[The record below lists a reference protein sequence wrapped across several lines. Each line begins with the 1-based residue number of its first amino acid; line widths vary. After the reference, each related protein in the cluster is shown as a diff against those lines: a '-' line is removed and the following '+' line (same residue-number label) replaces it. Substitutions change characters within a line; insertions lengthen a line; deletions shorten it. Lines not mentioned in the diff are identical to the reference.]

1 MNVGHLLVATA
12 QRHPGR
18 PALTWRGRTLEYR
31 AFADRAARFASWLAG
46 SARPAR
52 PVVLFLDNRPELLVA
67 MFGGFLGGSTVVPV
81 NSRLTSDE
89 LAFVVHDCAAGVIV
103 TDAAHADTARRAAGT
118 EAMVLVAGEEFDAE
132 LDRFQPF
139 DRAAEVGPDDIAWI
153 FYTSGTTGHP
163 KGAMLPHDVLN
174 FVTVSWLADLTPLTE
189 HDVTLH
195 ATPLT
200 HGAGFHAL
208 AAVGRAAHNVI
219 LDEPHFDPPA
229 VLDVLA
235 VREVTN
241 TWLVPTQIVLLTE
254 AAERAG
260 LTGAD
265 LPQLQYVVYGG
276 APMSPSAMGRAIER
290 FGPIFVQ
297 LYGQGETPMT
307 ATMLRRDEHVPEL
320 LGSAGRSRVGVEVR
334 VVGADGDPLAP
345 GEVGEIV
352 VRGPSVMA
360 GYWNR
365 PEATAEAIVEGWLHT
380 GDLGTM
386 SADGTVHLLDRAKDM
401 IISGGSNVYAVE
413 VERVLATSPLVGDVA
428 VIGVADEVWGEVVT
442 AVVVPADAS
451 SFDPTELDRLA
462 RGQLAGY
469 KVPRSYIAV
478 DRLPRNAYGKV
489 LKRELRASLADRGG

>member
-1 MNVGHLLVATA
+1 MCPMVVDRRAQVNVAHLLVATA
-12 QRHPGR
+12 RCHARR
-18 PALTWRGRTLEYR
+18 PALTWRGKTLDYGG
-31 AFADRAARFASWLAG
+31 FADRAATFAGWLAG
-46 SARPAR
+46 SVQRDR

-67 MFGGFLGGSTVVPV
+67 MFGSFLAGCTVVPV
-81 NSRLTSDE
+81 NSRLTGDE
-89 LAFVVHDCAAGVIV
+89 LAFLVQDCAAGVIV
-103 TDAAHADTARRAAGT
+103 TDPAHADTARRAAGN
-118 EAMVLVAGEEFDAE
+118 EAIVLIAGEDFDTE
-132 LDRFQPF
+132 LDRFHPL
-139 DRAAEVGPDDIAWI
+139 DRAAEVGADDIAWI

-208 AAVGRAAHNVI
+208 AAVARGAHNVI
-219 LDEPHFDPPA
+219 LDEPRFDPSA
-229 VLDVLA
+229 VFDVLA
-235 VREVTN
+235 AREITN

-254 AAERAG
+254 AAEGGG

-265 LPQLQYVVYGG
+265 LPHLQYVVYGG

-290 FGPIFVQ
+290 FGPVFVQ

-307 ATMLRRDEHVPEL
+307 ATMLRRDEHVPAL
-320 LGSAGRSRVGVEVR
+320 LDSAGRPRAGIEVR
-334 VVGADGDPLAP
+334 VVGVDGGLLAP
-345 GEVGEIV
+345 DEVGEIV

-365 PEATAEAIVEGWLHT
+365 SEATAEAIVEGWLHT

-386 SADGTVHLLDRAKDM
+386 SADGILHILDRTKDM
-401 IISGGSNVYAVE
+401 IISGGSNVYAAE
-413 VERVLATSPLVGDVA
+413 VERVLAASPLVGDVA
-428 VIGVADEVWGEVVT
+428 VIGTADEVWGEVVT

-451 SFDPTELDRLA
+451 SFDPGELDLLA
-462 RGQLAGY
+462 RGELAGY
-469 KVPRSYIAV
+469 KVPRRYVAV
-478 DRLPRNAYGKV
+478 ETLPR
-489 LKRELRASLADRGG
+489 RGNVSTAT